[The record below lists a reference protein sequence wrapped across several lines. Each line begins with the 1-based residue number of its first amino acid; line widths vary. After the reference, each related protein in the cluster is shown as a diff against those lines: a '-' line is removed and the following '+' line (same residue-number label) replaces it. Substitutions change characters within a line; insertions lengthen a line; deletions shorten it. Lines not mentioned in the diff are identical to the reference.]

1 VDDDCVSTQSPFG
14 GRTAQAFPTLP
25 RGDVL
30 GTYDSY
36 PEAQRVVA
44 KLAEADFPV
53 AKLSIVGND
62 LKTVERVTGKMTYGR
77 AALAGALS
85 GLWLGFFFGIVL
97 TLFSP
102 SAGGLFAAAAVI
114 GAGFGMLYGI
124 VSFAITKRQRDF
136 TSIHQVLATTY
147 QIVVDPQLSGQAQR
161 ILGQAGAIEH
171 TSWDQAGKGAHGG
184 QPGPGQAP
192 GRNQQGQIGQPGP
205 GQQPWG
211 PGQGGVPPQGGQPGG
226 APQYGQPGG
235 APQYGQPGGAPQYG
249 QPAQP
254 WQPGGPQQG
263 SPYGGHATPHQQP
276 GGPGQQAGHG
286 QSAERPRY
294 GTNDGPRYGAD
305 GTAGAPGSAGQG
317 PDERSRPGVVR
328 PTDAPRYGTDD
339 GPRYGTN
346 EGGTRPVP
354 DNAPQ
359 TPRTPDTAPR
369 YGTNDGG
376 ARSATDAP
384 ETSAARAPGAAR
396 SFGTSDG
403 PRYGEQAPTAD
414 PTAADAHR
422 GDADGTADGRDGGS
436 VPREDDERGN

>member
-1 VDDDCVSTQSPFG
+1 MDDDCVSTQSPFG

-53 AKLSIVGND
+53 AKLAIVGND

-136 TSIHQVLATTY
+136 TSVHQVLATNY
-147 QIVVDPQLSGQAQR
+147 QIVVEPQLSGQAQR
-161 ILGQAGAIEH
+161 ILGQAGAIQH
-171 TSWDQAGKGAHGG
+171 TSWDQPGAGSAKQGG
-184 QPGPGQAP
+184 QPGQYG
-192 GRNQQGQIGQPGP
+192 QQGQVGQYGQQGQM
-205 GQQPWG
+205 GQQPWRPSSPQGG
-211 PGQGGVPPQGGQPGG
+211 PGQGGATPGRPPQYGEYGQQGQAPQGQPPQGQPG
-226 APQYGQPGG
+226 
-235 APQYGQPGGAPQYG
+235 QYG
-249 QPAQP
+249 QPAGSPRYGQQAPQGQP
-254 WQPGGPQQG
+254 VQGQPPQG

-276 GGPGQQAGHG
+276 GSGSPAAPTPDG
-286 QSAERPRY
+286 RPRY

-305 GTAGAPGSAGQG
+305 DDSTRRTPDDTARRDTTGG
-317 PDERSRPGVVR
+317 
-328 PTDAPRYGTDD
+328 PRYGTND
-339 GPRYGTN
+339 GAARDASGDRGANPPQRPEGTTPRYGTN
-346 EGGTRPVP
+346 EGGPRAASTTDGAGSATERP
-354 DNAPQ
+354 DA
-359 TPRTPDTAPR
+359 APR
-369 YGTNDGG
+369 
-376 ARSATDAP
+376 
-384 ETSAARAPGAAR
+384 
-396 SFGTSDG
+396 FGTTDG
-403 PRYGEQAPTAD
+403 PRYGERATSPEPEQQPTD
-414 PTAADAHR
+414 ESTT
-422 GDADGTADGRDGGS
+422 DGPETPR
-436 VPREDDERGN
+436 REDGHRD

>member
-1 VDDDCVSTQSPFG
+1 VSTQSPFG

-44 KLAEADFPV
+44 KLAESDFPV

-161 ILGQAGAIEH
+161 LLGQGGAIQH
-171 TSWDQAGKGAHGG
+171 TSWDQPGAGGYGGQPGRGQQGQDQLGQQPGQQQWRPGPGGVPPQSGQYG
-184 QPGPGQAP
+184 QPGPGQP
-192 GRNQQGQIGQPGP
+192 GRYGGP
-205 GQQPWG
+205 GQPPQYGESG
-211 PGQGGVPPQGGQPGG
+211 PGQSGQPPQAGQPPQSGAG
-226 APQYGQPGG
+226 QSGQAPQYGQQWRPGG
-235 APQYGQPGGAPQYG
+235 AP
-249 QPAQP
+249 
-254 WQPGGPQQG
+254 QG
-263 SPYGGHATPHQQP
+263 SPYGGHATPHQP
-276 GGPGQQAGHG
+276 GGPGQPGGPAQQQDGSGTSRPDASRGQAQAG
-286 QSAERPRY
+286 PRY
-294 GTNDGPRYGAD
+294 GTNDGPRYGTND
-305 GTAGAPGSAGQG
+305 GGVRPAPTGAPA
-317 PDERSRPGVVR
+317 
-328 PTDAPRYGTDD
+328 AGTDQRSAA
-339 GPRYGTN
+339 PRYGTN
-346 EGGTRPVP
+346 EG
-354 DNAPQ
+354 AA
-359 TPRTPDTAPR
+359 RTPGADGDASADQAQRPSGSTR
-369 YGTNDGG
+369 SYGTV
-376 ARSATDAP
+376 
-384 ETSAARAPGAAR
+384 
-396 SFGTSDG
+396 DG
-403 PRYGEQAPTAD
+403 PRYGEQAPTSD
-414 PTAADAHR
+414 HEGT
-422 GDADGTADGRDGGS
+422 GDDTTR
-436 VPREDDERGN
+436 REDDDSRA

>member
-62 LKTVERVTGKMTYGR
+62 LKTVERVTGKLTYGR

-102 SAGGLFAAAAVI
+102 SASGLIAAAAVI

-136 TSIHQVLATTY
+136 TSIHQVLATNY
-147 QIVVDPQLSGQAQR
+147 QIVVEPQLSGQAQR
-161 ILGQAGAIEH
+161 ILGQVGSVPH
-171 TSWDQAGKGAHGG
+171 TSWDQ
-184 QPGPGQAP
+184 PGLGDSSK
-192 GRNQQGQIGQPGP
+192 
-205 GQQPWG
+205 
-211 PGQGGVPPQGGQPGG
+211 QGGQQQG
-226 APQYGQPGG
+226 QYGQPG
-235 APQYGQPGGAPQYG
+235 QYGQQPGQPGQPGQYGQQPGQYGRPGGAP
-249 QPAQP
+249 
-254 WQPGGPQQG
+254 QG

-276 GGPGQQAGHG
+276 GSGQQGAPDG
-286 QSAERPRY
+286 RPRY

-305 GTAGAPGSAGQG
+305 DGA
-317 PDERSRPGVVR
+317 RSSGDAATRPA
-328 PTDAPRYGTDD
+328 PHEAPRDATG

-346 EGGTRPVP
+346 EGAARDASGDRGANPPQRPA
-354 DNAPQ
+354 DA
-359 TPRTPDTAPR
+359 APR
-369 YGTNDGG
+369 
-376 ARSATDAP
+376 
-384 ETSAARAPGAAR
+384 
-396 SFGTSDG
+396 FGTTDG
-403 PRYGEQAPTAD
+403 PRYGERVAAPEDEHA
-414 PTAADAHR
+414 P
-422 GDADGTADGRDGGS
+422 GDAASTDDGRNAE
-436 VPREDDERGN
+436 REDERRD

>member
-1 VDDDCVSTQSPFG
+1 VSTQSPFG

-192 GRNQQGQIGQPGP
+192 GRDQQGQIGQRGP
-205 GQQPWG
+205 GQQQWG
-211 PGQGGVPPQGGQPGG
+211 PGPGGVPPQGGQPGG
-226 APQYGQPGG
+226 APQYGQPGS
-235 APQYGQPGGAPQYG
+235 APQYG

-254 WQPGGPQQG
+254 GQPRGPQQG

-276 GGPGQQAGHG
+276 GGPGQHAGQGQQTGGQQPGGQQAG
-286 QSAERPRY
+286 QDRQAERPRY

-305 GTAGAPGSAGQG
+305 GAAGGAGQG
-317 PDERSRPGVVR
+317 PDERPRPDSGR
-328 PTDAPRYGTDD
+328 PADAPRYGTND

-346 EGGTRPVP
+346 DGGTRPAS
-354 DNAPQ
+354 DGAPQ
-359 TPRTPDTAPR
+359 TPRTPDAAPR
-369 YGTNDGG
+369 YGTNDGV
-376 ARSATDAP
+376 ARSATDASEAP
-384 ETSAARAPGAAR
+384 APRASGSPR
-396 SFGTSDG
+396 TFGTSDG
-403 PRYGEQAPTAD
+403 PRYGEQAPTSDRTGAD
-414 PTAADAHR
+414 GDR
-422 GDADGTADGRDGGS
+422 SDADRTADDRDGEQAR
-436 VPREDDERGN
+436 REDDDRRN

>member
-53 AKLSIVGND
+53 AKLAIVGND

-102 SAGGLFAAAAVI
+102 SASGLFAAAAVI

-136 TSIHQVLATTY
+136 TSVHQVLATNY
-147 QIVVDPQLSGQAQR
+147 QIVVEPQLSGQAQR

-171 TSWDQAGKGAHGG
+171 TSWDQPGAGSAKQGG
-184 QPGPGQAP
+184 QPGQYG
-192 GRNQQGQIGQPGP
+192 QQGQV
-205 GQQPWG
+205 GQQPWRPGAPQGG
-211 PGQGGVPPQGGQPGG
+211 PGQGGPVQGGPAQGGPNQGRPPQYGEYGQQGG
-226 APQYGQPGG
+226 APRYGQQ
-235 APQYGQPGGAPQYG
+235 APQQGQAP
-249 QPAQP
+249 
-254 WQPGGPQQG
+254 QG

-276 GGPGQQAGHG
+276 GSGQQAAPTSDG
-286 QSAERPRY
+286 RPRY
-294 GTNDGPRYGAD
+294 GTNDGPRYGERAETPESEQQTDERVQDDD
-305 GTAGAPGSAGQG
+305 GTPRRE
-317 PDERSRPGVVR
+317 DER
-328 PTDAPRYGTDD
+328 
-339 GPRYGTN
+339 
-346 EGGTRPVP
+346 
-354 DNAPQ
+354 
-359 TPRTPDTAPR
+359 
-369 YGTNDGG
+369 
-376 ARSATDAP
+376 
-384 ETSAARAPGAAR
+384 
-396 SFGTSDG
+396 
-403 PRYGEQAPTAD
+403 
-414 PTAADAHR
+414 
-422 GDADGTADGRDGGS
+422 RD
-436 VPREDDERGN
+436 

>member
-171 TSWDQAGKGAHGG
+171 TSWDQAGTGAHGG
-184 QPGPGQAP
+184 QPGPGQVP

-205 GQQPWG
+205 GQQQWG

-294 GTNDGPRYGAD
+294 GT
-305 GTAGAPGSAGQG
+305 
-317 PDERSRPGVVR
+317 
-328 PTDAPRYGTDD
+328 DD

-376 ARSATDAP
+376 ARSATDAS

-396 SFGTSDG
+396 SFGTSNG